1 MQKVLWHFVV
11 CRYGGQSKD
20 GHKSDIGIVADD
32 WGHIFRKIYGITFR
46 LSIVVCGKSKQF

>member
-32 WGHIFRKIYGITFR
+32 WGYIFRKIYGITFR